1 MSDRPAPVGAGRTVI
16 VGAVRYAELCG
27 RGRQL
32 LIDNGFTL
40 IENQTTVPWTASE
53 LHELIRSADAA
64 VAGVEVFDQPA
75 LAEAASLRIVSRL
88 GVGLD
93 NVDLAEARARGI
105 DVVNV
110 PGGNAEA
117 VAELAL
123 GFILSLLRRLPEMNE
138 AARAGRW
145 DRYVGRELAGT
156 RIGLL
161 GFGAI
166 ARLLS
171 ARLSGF
177 DVTIK
182 AYDPYADS
190 AHAAALGVALVPLE
204 DAVADVDIV
213 SVHVPHLPATHHLV
227 NDELITRM
235 SEGTLLINTSR
246 GGLVDEAALV
256 RGLESG
262 RIGGA
267 GLDVFAHEPV
277 DPRNPLFAHS
287 GVVTAPHA
295 GADTVEAYDRIG
307 WATAEAIVD
316 VFSGRRPANLAN

>member
-1 MSDRPAPVGAGRTVI
+1 MNDSTAVGAGRTVI

-32 LIDNGFTL
+32 LIDNGFAL
-40 IENQTTVPWTASE
+40 VENQTTVPWTAE
-53 LHELIRSADAA
+53 QLHEHIATADAA
-64 VAGVEVFDQPA
+64 VAGVEVFDAAA
-75 LAEAASLRIVSRL
+75 LDRAPSLRIISRL

-93 NVDLAEARARGI
+93 NVELPVARDRGV

-123 GFILSLLRRLPEMNE
+123 GFILSLMRRLPQMHD

-145 DRYVGRELAGT
+145 DRYVGTELAGKT
-156 RIGLL
+156 VGLL

-166 ARLLS
+166 ARLLA

-177 DVTIK
+177 DLTIK
-182 AYDPYADS
+182 AYDPYADLD
-190 AHAAALGVALVPLE
+190 AAARLGVEIVSLE
-204 DAVADVDIV
+204 EAVSDADIV
-213 SVHVPHLPATHHLV
+213 SVHVPHLPETHHLV
-227 NDELITRM
+227 DDALISHMRQ
-235 SEGTLLINTSR
+235 GTLLINTSR

-267 GLDVFAHEPV
+267 GLDVFEHEPV
-277 DPRNPLFAHS
+277 SPDNPLFSHDA
-287 GVVTAPHA
+287 VVTAPHA
-295 GADTVEAYDRIG
+295 GADTIEAYDRIG
-307 WATAEAIVD
+307 WATAQAIVD
-316 VFSGRRPANLAN
+316 VFAGRTPANVAN